1 MARRTQ
7 DPLPVFKVGGIV
19 RLTGND
25 LEGWLPASARP
36 ATSSRKARGIELL
49 AS

>member
-19 RLTGND
+19 RMNLAD
-25 LEGWLPASARP
+25 LEAWLLRQRASSLVDPLQAAAR
-36 ATSSRKARGIELL
+36 AA
-49 AS
+49 